1 MLKTTLSLA
10 VLASALAFA
19 GCSSVST
26 KVDSGPIHAKTF
38 AFIAR
43 GSREVPGYADKR
55 DQIHAAVQD
64 AIAKNLTA
72 KGLQKTTDNADIV
85 VAYLLIAGNNATTTS
100 LNDYFG
106 YTAEA
111 AALVEKV
118 HKEQTIR
125 DHDRGYFEAGTLV
138 IDLLDSKT
146 SKVLKRTTV
155 QEDILRSLPLDQR
168 EARLQAAVD
177 QALSTLRIAK

>member
-1 MLKTTLSLA
+1 LA
-10 VLASALAFA
+10 LV

-26 KVDSGPIHAKTF
+26 KVNTGPIHARTF
-38 AFIAR
+38 AFIAS

-64 AIAKNLTA
+64 AITKNLTA
-72 KGLQKTTDNADIV
+72 KGLQKARDNADLV

-106 YTAEA
+106 YSADA

-118 HKEQTIR
+118 HKEQTMR
-125 DHDRGYFEAGTLV
+125 DKNRGYFEAGTLV
-138 IDLLDSKT
+138 IDLLDAKT
-146 SKVLKRTTV
+146 SKVLKRATV
-155 QEDILRSLPLDQR
+155 QENILRNLPLDQR
-168 EARLQAAVD
+168 EARLQAIVD
-177 QALSTLRIAK
+177 QALSTLQIAK